1 MAIKG
6 GVAGWRRPYESCC
19 LSPDYSA
26 TMGYPCQGEY
36 EPMTDAAIDYKP
48 FSWAAL
54 APFTALVNAVQGLD
68 ATPRAFDPSF
78 MEEWLRLPGRSAEDD
93 CLLASAGD
101 TLLGYMFVH
110 QERPIKRIV
119 LEGGVLPAYRGMGV
133 GTRLFDW
140 ALDCGKRANATVA
153 HASAREGDLEQA
165 AFLEA
170 RGFTL
175 VRHHEQLRWSGEAAP
190 EPDLPEGFLF
200 RPFQS
205 GDEAGLTVVQ
215 NAAFRTQ
222 WGFSPN
228 TVEQVAYS
236 VNMSRSDP
244 GGVAL
249 LMAGDE
255 VAGYCLTQTAEEK
268 THIVGSVLMVGVH
281 PKHQGKGLGRAVLLC
296 GIRSLLERGTH
307 VVELTVDRDNAAA
320 RELYMSV
327 GFVKTGGQEWYE
339 ATLTAD

>member
-1 MAIKG
+1 
-6 GVAGWRRPYESCC
+6 
-19 LSPDYSA
+19 
-26 TMGYPCQGEY
+26 
-36 EPMTDAAIDYKP
+36 MTNTSIDYKL
-48 FSWAAL
+48 FSWGAL
-54 APFTALVNAVQGLD
+54 APFTALANAVQGLEG
-68 ATPRAFDPSF
+68 TPRAFDPPF

-93 CLLASAGD
+93 CLLASIGD

-110 QERPIKRIV
+110 QEPRIKRIV
-119 LEGGVLPAYRGMGV
+119 LEGGVLPPYRGMGV
-133 GTRLFDW
+133 GTHLFDW
-140 ALDCGKRANATVA
+140 ALECGRKESASMA
-153 HASAREGDLEQA
+153 HASAQEGDTEQA

-175 VRHHEQLRWSGEAAP
+175 VRHHEQMRWSGDIVP
-190 EPDLPEGFLF
+190 EPTLPEGFSF

-205 GDEAGLTVVQ
+205 GDESGLTEVQ
-215 NAAFRTQ
+215 NAAFSTQ

-255 VAGYCLTQTAEEK
+255 VAGYCWTQTADEE

-281 PKHQGKGLGRAVLLC
+281 PKHQGKGLGRAVLC
-296 GIRSLLERGTH
+296 SGMRSLLERGSR
-307 VVELTVDRDNAAA
+307 VVELTVDRDNPAA
-320 RELYMSV
+320 RDLYLSV

-339 ATLTAD
+339 AALTAS